1 MLRSVFLILV
11 HANSSQLKR
20 LIEKLSVDDAT
31 IYLQVDLKVD
41 ISLFGEYQNNPNL
54 IFIKN
59 RVKVT
64 WGGYSMV
71 QGMINSFKEIIP
83 SFQNDQYVSVI
94 SGQDYPLMQ
103 NEEMNQF
110 LTQNPGKAFMEYYP
124 IYEVWKEA
132 IPRLEKYHLTNFSFP
147 GKYRIESIL
156 NKLLPKRTPPKRLN
170 YIGRSQWFTI
180 TIEHLKYIVDF
191 MDTNPSI
198 KRFFTFTWGSDE
210 VVFQTI
216 LYSSHYKDQ
225 MVNNNLRYIDWSQG
239 GASPK
244 ILTLSDAEQL
254 KKSGKFFARKFDM
267 TVDSQILDWIDE
279 NLLTEKII

>member
-1 MLRSVFLILV
+1 MLRSVFLIIV
-11 HANSSQLKR
+11 HANSGQLKR
-20 LIEKLSVDDAT
+20 LIEKLAVDDAT

-41 ISLFGEYQNNPNL
+41 ISIFTEYRNIPNL

-59 RVKVT
+59 RVSVT

-83 SFQNDQYVSVI
+83 SFHKDQYVSVI

-110 LTQNPGKAFMEYYP
+110 LAQKQGKAFMEYYP

-132 IPRLEKYHLTNFSFP
+132 IPRLEKYHLTNFSFS
-147 GKYRIESIL
+147 GKFFVEYAM
-156 NKLLPKRTPPKRLN
+156 NKLLPKRTPPKGLT
-170 YIGRSQWFTI
+170 YLGRSQWFTI
-180 TIEHLKYIVDF
+180 TVEHLKYIVDF

-210 VVFQTI
+210 IVFQTI

-254 KKSGKFFARKFDM
+254 KNSGKFFARKFDM
-267 TVDSQILDWIDE
+267 NVDSQILDWIDE
-279 NLLTEKII
+279 NLLTEKTI